1 MKYNILITDILIKD
15 FAYVYK
21 KDFSVDCLWKLENKI
36 DFSKYQGIVVTGG
49 FKTDKKFLK
58 KFKNLNIVSVFGV
71 GYDGVDLNYC
81 KNNNIVITNTP
92 KVLTDD
98 VADLALGLM
107 MSLSRR
113 INEAHNFILKK
124 KWSKKPFELTTS
136 LTNKTV
142 GIVGMG
148 QIGKAF
154 SKRVKSLSMKI
165 VYFGPNKKNL
175 NYKYFKNLKEMAS
188 LIDVMVITCIGGS
201 KTKGLINKS
210 ILKLMKP
217 SSIIVNVSRG
227 SVINEVHLLEALN
240 KNLIGGAALDV
251 FEMEPKINNKFLKL
265 KNVLLSPHNGSATLE
280 TRERMANISSQN
292 LLNYL
297 YSKKLKNNV
306 RY

>member
-15 FAYVYK
+15 FVHVYK
-21 KDFSVDCLWKLENKI
+21 KDFSVDCLWKLESKI
-36 DFSKYQGIVVTGG
+36 DFNKYQGIVVTGG

-58 KFKNLNIVSVFGV
+58 KFKNLKIVSVFGV

-81 KNNNIVITNTP
+81 KNNKIVITNTP
-92 KVLTDD
+92 RVLTDD

-148 QIGKAF
+148 EIGKAF

-175 NYKYFKNLKEMAS
+175 KYKYFKNLKDMAS
-188 LIDVMVITCIGGS
+188 VIDVLVITCIGGS
-201 KTKGLINKS
+201 KTKDLINKT

-217 SSIIVNVSRG
+217 SAIIVNVSRG
-227 SVINEVHLLEALN
+227 SVINEVHLLDSLN
-240 KNLIGGAALDV
+240 KNTIAGAALDV
-251 FEMEPKINNKFLKL
+251 FKMEPKINNKFLKL
-265 KNVLLSPHNGSATLE
+265 KNVLLSPHNGSATFE
-280 TRERMANISSQN
+280 TRLRMAKISSQN
-292 LLNYL
+292 ISNYL
-297 YSKKLKNNV
+297 YSKKLKNKV

>member
-15 FAYVYK
+15 FVHVYK
-21 KDFSVDCLWKLENKI
+21 KDFCVDCLWKLDNKI
-36 DFSKYQGIVVTGG
+36 EFSKYQGIVVTGG

-58 KFKNLNIVSVFGV
+58 KFKNLKIVSVFGV

-81 KNNNIVITNTP
+81 KNNKIVITNTP

-107 MSLSRR
+107 MSLSRK

-124 KWSKKPFELTTS
+124 KWSKRPFELTTS

-148 QIGKAF
+148 EIGKAF
-154 SKRVKSLSMKI
+154 SKRVKTLSMKI
-165 VYFGPNKKNL
+165 VYFGPNKKKL
-175 NYKYFKNLKEMAS
+175 KYKYFKNLKDMAS
-188 LIDVMVITCIGGS
+188 VIDVMVITCIGGR
-201 KTKGLINKS
+201 KTKDLINKT

-217 SSIIVNVSRG
+217 SAIIINVSRG
-227 SVINEVHLLEALN
+227 SVINEVHLLDALN
-240 KNLIGGAALDV
+240 KNLISGAALDV

-265 KNVLLSPHNGSATLE
+265 KNVLLSPHNGSATFE
-280 TRERMANISSQN
+280 TREKMAITSSQN
-292 LLNYL
+292 LLNLLYL
-297 YSKKLKNNV
+297 KKIKNRV
-306 RY
+306 QY

>member
-15 FAYVYK
+15 FVHVYK
-21 KDFSVDCLWKLENKI
+21 KNFSVDCLWKLESKI
-36 DFSKYQGIVVTGG
+36 NFNKYQGIVVTGG

-58 KFKNLNIVSVFGV
+58 KFKNLKIVSVFGV

-81 KNNNIVITNTP
+81 KNNKIVITNTP

-107 MSLSRR
+107 MSLSRK

-124 KWSKKPFELTTS
+124 KWSKRPFELTTS

-148 QIGKAF
+148 EIGKAF
-154 SKRVKSLSMKI
+154 SKRVKTLSMKI
-165 VYFGPNKKNL
+165 VYFGPNKKKL
-175 NYKYFKNLKEMAS
+175 KYKYFKNLKDMAS
-188 LIDVMVITCIGGS
+188 VIDVMVITCIGGR
-201 KTKGLINKS
+201 KTKDLINKT
-210 ILKLMKP
+210 IFKLMKP

-227 SVINEVHLLEALN
+227 SVINEVHLLDALN
-240 KNLIGGAALDV
+240 KNLISGAALDV

-265 KNVLLSPHNGSATLE
+265 KNVLLSPHNGSATFE
-280 TRERMANISSQN
+280 TREKMANISSQN
-292 LLNYL
+292 LLNLLYL
-297 YSKKLKNNV
+297 NKSKNRVK
-306 RY
+306 Y

>member
-15 FAYVYK
+15 FVHVYK
-21 KDFSVDCLWKLENKI
+21 KDFSVDCLWKLESKI

-58 KFKNLNIVSVFGV
+58 KFKNLKIVSVFGV

-148 QIGKAF
+148 EIGKAF

-175 NYKYFKNLKEMAS
+175 KYKYFKNLKDMAS
-188 LIDVMVITCIGGS
+188 VIDVMVITCIGGR
-201 KTKGLINKS
+201 KTKDLINKT
-210 ILKLMKP
+210 IFKLMKP

-227 SVINEVHLLEALN
+227 SVINEVHLLDALN
-240 KNLIGGAALDV
+240 KNLISGAALDV

-265 KNVLLSPHNGSATLE
+265 KNVLLSPHNGSATFE
-280 TRERMANISSQN
+280 TREKMANTSSQN
-292 LLNYL
+292 LLNLLYL
-297 YSKKLKNNV
+297 KKLKNRV
-306 RY
+306 QY

>member
-1 MKYNILITDILIKD
+1 MKYKILITDILIKD
-15 FAYVYK
+15 FVHVYK
-21 KDFSVDCLWKLENKI
+21 KDFSIDCLWKLNGKI
-36 DFSKYQGIVVTGG
+36 DFNKYQGIVVTGG

-58 KFKNLNIVSVFGV
+58 KFKNLKIVSVFGV
-71 GYDGVDLNYC
+71 GFDGVDLNYC
-81 KNNNIVITNTP
+81 KNNKIVITNTP

-124 KWSKKPFELTTS
+124 KWNKKPFELTNS

-148 QIGKAF
+148 EIGKAF
-154 SKRVKSLSMKI
+154 SKRAKSLSMKI
-165 VYFGPNKKNL
+165 VYYGPNKKNL
-175 NYKYFKNLKEMAS
+175 NFKYFKNLKDMAS
-188 LIDVMVITCIGGS
+188 LIDVMVITCVGGS
-201 KTKGLINKS
+201 KTKHLINKS

-227 SVINEVHLLEALN
+227 SVINELHLLDVLK

-251 FEMEPKINNKFLKL
+251 FKIEPKINKKFLKL
-265 KNVLLSPHNGSATLE
+265 DNVLLSPHNGSATFE
-280 TRERMANISSQN
+280 TRKKMALVSSQN
-292 LLNYL
+292 ISNFLN
-297 YSKKLKNNV
+297 SNKIKNQINC
-306 RY
+306 

>member
-15 FAYVYK
+15 FVHVYK
-21 KDFSVDCLWKLENKI
+21 KDFSVDCLWKLESKI
-36 DFSKYQGIVVTGG
+36 DFNKYQGIVVTGS

-58 KFKNLNIVSVFGV
+58 KFKNLKIVSVFGV

-81 KNNNIVITNTP
+81 KNNKIVITNTP
-92 KVLTDD
+92 RVLTDD

-107 MSLSRR
+107 MSLSRK
-113 INEAHNFILKK
+113 INEAHYFILKK
-124 KWSKKPFELTTS
+124 KWSKKPFKLTTS

-148 QIGKAF
+148 EIGKAF

-175 NYKYFKNLKEMAS
+175 KYKYFKNLKDMARV
-188 LIDVMVITCIGGS
+188 IDVMVITCIGGS
-201 KTKGLINKS
+201 KTKDLINKT
-210 ILKLMKP
+210 ILTLMKP

-251 FEMEPKINNKFLKL
+251 FKMEPKINNKFLKL

-280 TRERMANISSQN
+280 TRGEMANISSQN

-297 YSKKLKNNV
+297 YLKKLKNNV
-306 RY
+306 RC

>member
-1 MKYNILITDILIKD
+1 MKYKILITDILIKD
-15 FAYVYK
+15 FVDVYK
-21 KDFSVDCLWKLENKI
+21 KDFSIDCLWKLERDI
-36 DFSKYQGIVVTGG
+36 DFSKYKGIVVTGG

-58 KFKNLNIVSVFGV
+58 KFKNLKIVSVFGV
-71 GYDGVDLNYC
+71 GYDGVDLNFC
-81 KNNNIVITNTP
+81 KNNKIVITNTP

-107 MSLSRR
+107 ISLSRR

-148 QIGKAF
+148 EIGKAF

-165 VYFGPNKKNL
+165 VYFGPNKKKL
-175 NYKYFKNLKEMAS
+175 NYKYFKNLKDMAS
-188 LIDVMVITCIGGS
+188 IIDVMVVTCIGGS
-201 KTKGLINKS
+201 ETKHIINKS

-217 SSIIVNVSRG
+217 SSIIINVSRG
-227 SVINEVHLLEALN
+227 SVINEVHLLDALN

-251 FEMEPKINNKFLKL
+251 FEMEPTINNKFLKL
-265 KNVLLSPHNGSATLE
+265 KNVLLSPHNGSATFE
-280 TRERMANISSQN
+280 TRLRMAKISTQNII
-292 LLNYL
+292 NYL
-297 YSKKLKNNV
+297 YTKKLKNKV

>member
-15 FAYVYK
+15 FVYVYK

-58 KFKNLNIVSVFGV
+58 KFKNLKIVSVFGV

-148 QIGKAF
+148 EIGKAF

-175 NYKYFKNLKEMAS
+175 KYKYFKNLKDMAS
-188 LIDVMVITCIGGS
+188 VIDVMVITCIGGR
-201 KTKGLINKS
+201 KTKDLINKT

-217 SSIIVNVSRG
+217 SAIIINVSRG
-227 SVINEVHLLEALN
+227 SVINEVHLLDALN
-240 KNLIGGAALDV
+240 KNSIAGAALDV
-251 FEMEPKINNKFLKL
+251 FKMEPKINNKFLKL
-265 KNVLLSPHNGSATLE
+265 KNVLLSPHNGSATFE
-280 TRERMANISSQN
+280 TREKMANTSSQN
-292 LLNYL
+292 LLNLLYL
-297 YSKKLKNNV
+297 KKLKNRV
-306 RY
+306 QY

>member
-15 FAYVYK
+15 FVHVYK
-21 KDFSVDCLWKLENKI
+21 KDFSVDCLWKLESKI

-58 KFKNLNIVSVFGV
+58 KFKNLKIVSVFGV

-148 QIGKAF
+148 EIGKAF

-175 NYKYFKNLKEMAS
+175 KYKYFKNLKDMAS
-188 LIDVMVITCIGGS
+188 VIDVMVITCIGGR
-201 KTKGLINKS
+201 KTKDLINKT

-217 SSIIVNVSRG
+217 SAIIVNVSRG
-227 SVINEVHLLEALN
+227 SVINEVHLLEVLN
-240 KNLIGGAALDV
+240 QNLIGGAALDV
-251 FEMEPKINNKFLKL
+251 FKMEPKINNKFLKL
-265 KNVLLSPHNGSATLE
+265 KNVLLSPHNGSATFE
-280 TRERMANISSQN
+280 TREKMANTSSQN
-292 LLNYL
+292 LLNLLYL
-297 YSKKLKNNV
+297 KKLKNRV
-306 RY
+306 QY

>member
-15 FAYVYK
+15 FVHVYK
-21 KDFSVDCLWKLENKI
+21 KDFSVDCLWKLGNKI
-36 DFSKYQGIVVTGG
+36 DFNKYQGIVVTGG

-58 KFKNLNIVSVFGV
+58 KFKNLKIVSVFGV

-81 KNNNIVITNTP
+81 KNNKIVITNTP
-92 KVLTDD
+92 KVLTED

-107 MSLSRR
+107 MSLSRK

-148 QIGKAF
+148 EIGKAF

-175 NYKYFKNLKEMAS
+175 KYKYFKNLKDMAS
-188 LIDVMVITCIGGS
+188 VIDVMVITCIGGR
-201 KTKGLINKS
+201 KTKDLINKT
-210 ILKLMKP
+210 ILTLMKP
-217 SSIIVNVSRG
+217 SSIIVNISRG
-227 SVINEVHLLEALN
+227 SVINEVHLLDALN
-240 KNLIGGAALDV
+240 KNSISGAALDV

-265 KNVLLSPHNGSATLE
+265 KNVLLSPHNGSATFE
-280 TRERMANISSQN
+280 TREKMANISSEN
-292 LLNYL
+292 LLNLLYL
-297 YSKKLKNNV
+297 NKIRNKV

>member
-15 FAYVYK
+15 FVHVYK
-21 KDFSVDCLWKLENKI
+21 KNFSVDCLWKLESKI
-36 DFSKYQGIVVTGG
+36 DFNKYQGIVVTGG

-58 KFKNLNIVSVFGV
+58 KFKNLKIVSVFGV

-148 QIGKAF
+148 EIGKAF

-175 NYKYFKNLKEMAS
+175 KYKYFKNLKDMAS
-188 LIDVMVITCIGGS
+188 VIDIMVITCIGGR
-201 KTKGLINKS
+201 KTKDLINKT

-217 SSIIVNVSRG
+217 SAIIVNVSRG
-227 SVINEVHLLEALN
+227 SVINEVHLLDALN
-240 KNLIGGAALDV
+240 KNSIAGAALDV
-251 FEMEPKINNKFLKL
+251 FKMEPKINNKFLKL

-280 TRERMANISSQN
+280 TREKMANASSQN
-292 LLNYL
+292 LLNLLYL
-297 YSKKLKNNV
+297 KKLKNRV
-306 RY
+306 QY

>member
-15 FAYVYK
+15 FVHVYK
-21 KDFSVDCLWKLENKI
+21 KDFSVDCLWKLESKI

-58 KFKNLNIVSVFGV
+58 KFKNLKIVSVFGV

-81 KNNNIVITNTP
+81 KNNKIIITNTP

-148 QIGKAF
+148 EIGKAF

-165 VYFGPNKKNL
+165 VYYGPNKKNL
-175 NYKYFKNLKEMAS
+175 KYKYFKNLKDMAS
-188 LIDVMVITCIGGS
+188 VIDVMVITCIGGR
-201 KTKGLINKS
+201 KTKDLVNKT
-210 ILKLMKP
+210 ILKIMKP
-217 SSIIVNVSRG
+217 SAIIVNVSRG
-227 SVINEVHLLEALN
+227 SVINEVHLLDALN
-240 KNLIGGAALDV
+240 KNSIAGAALDV
-251 FEMEPKINNKFLKL
+251 FKMEPKINNKFLKL
-265 KNVLLSPHNGSATLE
+265 KNVLLSPHNGSATFE
-280 TRERMANISSQN
+280 TREKMANASSQN
-292 LLNYL
+292 LLNLLYL
-297 YSKKLKNNV
+297 KKLKNRV
-306 RY
+306 QY

>member
-1 MKYNILITDILIKD
+1 MKYNILITDILIKA
-15 FAYVYK
+15 FVHVYK
-21 KDFSVDCLWKLENKI
+21 KDFSVDCLWKLESKI
-36 DFSKYQGIVVTGG
+36 DFNKYQGIVVTGG

-58 KFKNLNIVSVFGV
+58 KFKNLKIVSVFGV

-148 QIGKAF
+148 EIGKAF

-165 VYFGPNKKNL
+165 VYFGPNKKKL
-175 NYKYFKNLKEMAS
+175 KYKYFKNLKDMAS
-188 LIDVMVITCIGGS
+188 VIDVMVISCIGGR
-201 KTKGLINKS
+201 KTKDLINKT

-217 SSIIVNVSRG
+217 SAIIVNVSRG
-227 SVINEVHLLEALN
+227 SVINEVHLLDALN
-240 KNLIGGAALDV
+240 KNSIAGAALDV
-251 FEMEPKINNKFLKL
+251 FKMEPKINNKFLKL
-265 KNVLLSPHNGSATLE
+265 KNVLLSPHNGSATFE
-280 TRERMANISSQN
+280 TREKMANASSQN
-292 LLNYL
+292 LLNLLYL
-297 YSKKLKNNV
+297 KKLKNRV
-306 RY
+306 QY

>member
-1 MKYNILITDILIKD
+1 MKLNILITDILIKD
-15 FAYVYK
+15 FIPVYK
-21 KDFSVDCLWKLENKI
+21 KNFIVDCLWQLKSKI

-58 KFKNLNIVSVFGV
+58 KFKNLKIVSVFGV

-81 KNNNIVITNTP
+81 KNNKIVITNTP
-92 KVLTDD
+92 KVLTND

-107 MSLSRR
+107 IALSRK
-113 INEAHNFILKK
+113 INQAHDFILKK
-124 KWSKKPFELTTS
+124 KWNNKPFDLTTS

-148 QIGKAF
+148 EIGKAF

-165 VYFGPNKKNL
+165 VYYGPNNKNL
-175 NYKYFKNLKEMAS
+175 NFKYFKNLKDMAS

-201 KTKGLINKS
+201 ETRHLINNS

-227 SVINEVHLLEALN
+227 SVINEFHLLDALN
-240 KNLIGGAALDV
+240 KNLISGAALDV
-251 FEMEPKINNKFLKL
+251 FEMEPKINSKFLKL
-265 KNVLLSPHNGSATLE
+265 NNVLLSPHNGSATFE
-280 TRERMANISSQN
+280 TRLRMAKISSQN
-292 LLNYL
+292 ISNYL
-297 YSKKLKNNV
+297 YSKKLKNKV
-306 RY
+306 KY

>member
-15 FAYVYK
+15 YVHVYK
-21 KDFSVDCLWKLENKI
+21 KDFSVDCLWKLDSKI
-36 DFSKYQGIVVTGG
+36 NFNKYQGIVVTGG

-58 KFKNLNIVSVFGV
+58 KFKNLKIVSVFGV

-81 KNNNIVITNTP
+81 KKNNIVITNTP

-148 QIGKAF
+148 EIGKAF

-175 NYKYFKNLKEMAS
+175 KYKYFKNLKDMAS
-188 LIDVMVITCIGGS
+188 VIDVMVITCIGGR
-201 KTKGLINKS
+201 KTKDLINKT

-217 SSIIVNVSRG
+217 SAIIVNVSRG
-227 SVINEVHLLEALN
+227 SVINEVHLLDALN
-240 KNLIGGAALDV
+240 KNSIAGAALDV

-265 KNVLLSPHNGSATLE
+265 KNILLSPHNGSATFE
-280 TRERMANISSQN
+280 TREKMANASSQN
-292 LLNYL
+292 LLNLLYL
-297 YSKKLKNNV
+297 KKLKNRV
-306 RY
+306 QY

>member
-15 FAYVYK
+15 FVHVYK
-21 KDFSVDCLWKLENKI
+21 KDFSVDCLWKLESKI
-36 DFSKYQGIVVTGG
+36 DFNKYQGIVVTGG

-58 KFKNLNIVSVFGV
+58 KFKNLKIVSVFGV

-81 KNNNIVITNTP
+81 KNNKIVITNTP

-124 KWSKKPFELTTS
+124 KWTKKPFELTTS

-148 QIGKAF
+148 EIGKAF

-175 NYKYFKNLKEMAS
+175 KYKYFKNLKDMAS
-188 LIDVMVITCIGGS
+188 VIDVMVVTCIGGS
-201 KTKGLINKS
+201 ETKHLINKG

-217 SSIIVNVSRG
+217 SSIIINVSRG
-227 SVINEVHLLEALN
+227 YVINEDHLLDALN
-240 KNLIGGAALDV
+240 KNSIGGAALDV
-251 FEMEPKINNKFLKL
+251 FKMEPKINNKFLKL
-265 KNVLLSPHNGSATLE
+265 KNVLLSPHNGSATFE
-280 TRERMANISSQN
+280 TREKMANTSSQN
-292 LLNYL
+292 LLNLLYL
-297 YSKKLKNNV
+297 KILKNRV
-306 RY
+306 QY